1 MEKQKIFWVVL
12 SVSIFIVVVLV
23 VGVFLLKQN
32 PAAEAGT
39 VSPISGVGTQVF
51 EFDRQAGASS
61 QSQSQTQAQGQGQ
74 SQGQGQAGPAITEP
88 NPSEPEVLKL
98 VIGEGTPEKTPQTLP
113 QPLPPAASAGTPS
126 GASVQGAQTAQTS
139 QTAQAPA
146 RTPEKAP
153 AQAAQKPAAAPAQSQ
168 AKPAAA
174 AQKPAPKPAPRTE
187 RVVEYWIQTGSYKS
201 QNLAEDLVHTLS
213 RQGLGARVFS
223 STVGADTYFR
233 VRIGPYANRSEAG
246 KFLSLVKQ
254 IQGLE
259 SSYISSVTSVRTV
272 N

>member
-32 PAAEAGT
+32 PAAETGT

-51 EFDRQAGASS
+51 EFDRQAGPAA
-61 QSQSQTQAQGQGQ
+61 QSQAQGQGQ
-74 SQGQGQAGPAITEP
+74 TQGQTQVQTGPAITEP

-98 VIGEGTPEKTPQTLP
+98 VIGEGAPEKTPQTLP
-113 QPLPPAASAGTPS
+113 QPVPPAGGAPAGAASA
-126 GASVQGAQTAQTS
+126 QGAQTAQTG
-139 QTAQAPA
+139 QTAQAGA
-146 RTPEKAP
+146 QTPEKAP
-153 AQAAQKPAAAPAQSQ
+153 TQAAAQKPAAASAQSQ
-168 AKPAAA
+168 AKPAAP
-174 AQKPAPKPAPRTE
+174 AQKPAPRPAPRTE

-201 QNLAEDLVHTLS
+201 QNLAEDLAHTLS
-213 RQGLGARVFS
+213 QKGLGARVFS